1 MPSPRHLAQI
11 AVAALTAGA
20 LLAGCDNVPSEPT
33 VSKQEAVTRVE
44 ARAQEAF
51 AQLPAGATLKLRSSR
66 PDLPCEEGSGGRR
79 FVENSYTIDYPAGWP
94 IGQSLTT
101 LADYWARSNYK
112 VVRDERQDDK
122 VPELVVEH
130 PDDLFH
136 IGYLLSYRDNGRIDG
151 VIRSSSTCF

>member
-1 MPSPRHLAQI
+1 MPPPRLARI

-20 LLAGCDNVPSEPT
+20 LLAGCDNVPAEPT

-51 AQLPAGATLKLRSSR
+51 GQLPAGATLKLRSSR

-79 FVENSYTIDYPAGWP
+79 FVENSYTIDYPEGWP
-94 IGQSLTT
+94 IERSMTV

-112 VVRDERQDDK
+112 VVLDYRKEKK

-136 IGYLLSYRDNGRIDG
+136 IGLLLSYRDNGRVDG
-151 VIRSSSTCF
+151 VLRSSSTCF